1 MVQAIRR
8 HVFLT
13 NTLMQA
19 PLANGTS
26 PAAAKDTPGVPSAR
40 KKQRLQGP
48 KGPTTPEEPA
58 EPAKAQP
65 TALPKEYNNKEQAQ
79 SIRSTLGKP
88 FSTAPVSR
96 ALSTLSQGVP

>member
-1 MVQAIRR
+1 MRYAVIL
-8 HVFLT
+8 LT
-13 NTLMQA
+13 NPLMQA

-40 KKQRLQGP
+40 KKRRLQGP

-65 TALPKEYNNKEQAQ
+65 AALPKEYNNKEQAQ
-79 SIRSTLGKP
+79 SFRNTLGKP
-88 FSTAPVSR
+88 CGPGHLSR
-96 ALSTLSQGVP
+96 TLYTLSC